1 MGGDNSPDK
10 TLNGI
15 KMFIDRNLTK
25 DDFILNIFGKEDI
38 IKDKIKKLNI
48 NTKSINIIHSD
59 TIVSDEETPLTA
71 IKSSKNTSM
80 WNCIN
85 INKMENLIL
94 ACLQVILV
102 FY

>member
-1 MGGDNSPDK
+1 MSKISILDAIGGDNSPDK

-48 NTKSINIIHSD
+48 NTKSINIITQTLLFQMRKLH
-59 TIVSDEETPLTA
+59 
-71 IKSSKNTSM
+71 
-80 WNCIN
+80 
-85 INKMENLIL
+85 
-94 ACLQVILV
+94 
-102 FY
+102 